1 MEFLKEFLGIY
12 TPIIMKANDG
22 NVWFMVPDFFWL
34 FKAFLLLII
43 ALYTVKSIFTLVKL
57 Y

>member
-1 MEFLKEFLGIY
+1 MEFLKEFLGVY